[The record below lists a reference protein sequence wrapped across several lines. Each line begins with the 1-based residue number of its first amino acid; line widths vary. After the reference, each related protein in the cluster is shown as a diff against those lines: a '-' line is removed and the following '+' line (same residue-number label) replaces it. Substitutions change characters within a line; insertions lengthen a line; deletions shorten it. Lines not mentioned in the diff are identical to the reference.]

1 MEKKVEVTILK
12 QPFTFVGEDEDRIKR
27 DARYVDDKIAY
38 VTQRYGIVNT
48 LSAVIMA
55 MMEITDKYL
64 EMKKQAEKIEG
75 KTLRLIKKFEDIEAM
90 DVPCSARD
98 KW

>member
-12 QPFTFVGEDEDRIKR
+12 QPFIFVGEDEDRIKR
-27 DARYVDDKIAY
+27 DARYVDEKIAHA
-38 VTQRYGIVNT
+38 VDRYGIINT
-48 LSAVIMA
+48 LNAVIMA
-55 MMEITDKYL
+55 MMEITDEYL
-64 EMKKQAEKIEG
+64 EMKKQAEKFEG
-75 KTLRLIKKFEDIEAM
+75 RTLRLIKKFEDIEAI